1 VPLEIRRSA
10 TTPPGWDDLART
22 RGCFYHESTWITG
35 LSATL
40 NYCVHWLTAHRGEVL
55 VGGLALAEVPGLL
68 GGHRL
73 VSFPFSFVAGSMA
86 VDAEAEMALA
96 EAARD
101 LATATGAKR
110 VELKQLGDAHALA
123 PGFER
128 STRYSTYRVAT
139 GDGEAAL
146 WKRLHRTS
154 TQQRIKKGEKA
165 GVQVVEGRSEEDW
178 LAMAKLEEE
187 VQRGHGAPAPPRRIF
202 LELGRRLQEAGLAD
216 LYLAKVPDGSI
227 AAGYVMFTGQREW
240 VYAFSAADPRYVNE
254 FRPIHVILW
263 AGLQRAAAKGIL
275 VDLGRTAPEQ
285 ASLAEFKQRWGS
297 EVTPLAYDYFP
308 GVGGLAAKRRDG
320 GVLSLATTVWSH
332 LPRPVAR
339 MGSALYRYL
348 G

>member
-1 VPLEIRRSA
+1 MPLEIRRA
-10 TTPPGWDDLART
+10 AEVPAGWDALARS
-22 RGCFYHESTWITG
+22 RGLFYHESTWITG
-35 LSATL
+35 LAATL
-40 NYCVHWLTAHRGEVL
+40 AYRVHWLTAYRDGAL

-86 VDAEAEMALA
+86 VDSEVELALA
-96 EAARD
+96 EGARD
-101 LATATGAKR
+101 LASTTGAKR
-110 VELKQLGDAHALA
+110 VEHKQLADQHPLA

-128 STRYSTYRVAT
+128 STRYSTYRVSTA
-139 GDGEAAL
+139 DGEQGL

-165 GVQVVEGRSEEDW
+165 GVRVVEGRSEEDW

-187 VQRGHGAPAPPRRIF
+187 VQRGHGAPAPPRKIF
-202 LELGRRLQEAGLAD
+202 LDLGRKLQAAGLAD

-240 VYAFSAADPRYVNE
+240 VYAFSAADPKYVNE
-254 FRPIHVILW
+254 YRPIHVILW
-263 AGLQRAAAKGIL
+263 AGLQRAAAKGIND
-275 VDLGRTAPEQ
+275 DLGRTAPEQ

-297 EVTPLAYDYFP
+297 ESMPLAYDYFP

-320 GVLSLATTVWSH
+320 GPLALATTVWSH

-339 MGSALYRYL
+339 WGSALYRYL